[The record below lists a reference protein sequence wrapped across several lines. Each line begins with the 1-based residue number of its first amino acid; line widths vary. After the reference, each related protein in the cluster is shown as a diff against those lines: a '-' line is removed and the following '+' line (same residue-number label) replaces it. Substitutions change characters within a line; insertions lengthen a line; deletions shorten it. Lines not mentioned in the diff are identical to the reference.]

1 MARKVISILQ
11 KCELPEC
18 YVCGRQDN
26 MELHHIYKGTAN
38 RRLSDMYGCVV
49 YLCLP
54 HHMGTYG
61 VHGKYGHDLDMK
73 LKTECQKAF
82 EEKYT
87 REKFIE
93 VFGRS
98 YL

>member
-1 MARKVISILQ
+1 MSKKLFSIIQDLD
-11 KCELPEC
+11 KYEC
-18 YVCGRQDN
+18 FVCGRQDGL
-26 MELHHIYKGTAN
+26 EVHHIYKGTAN

-61 VHGKYGHDLDMK
+61 VHGKYGTALDNK
-73 LKTECQKAF
+73 LKVECQRAF
-82 EEKYT
+82 EKKYD
-87 REKFIE
+87 REKFME